1 MKSKALQCNIL
12 ILLLLTGLTPLLQ
25 ARKLSIFA
33 EENNGEIQGTAYFYG
48 GGKAKGIKINF
59 YDRNGK
65 LYLKT
70 KSEADGSFAGKAP
83 STGPVR
89 LEADGGDGQKVE
101 YIVELP
107 ASQALEDN
115 GDQET
120 AKSRTEEKGHAVT
133 AAEIRKIISDELSTR
148 ITPLRHEIEK
158 MDDSVFFRDIVSGI
172 CLIIGI
178 FGTYAYF
185 AARKKRSK

>member
-1 MKSKALQCNIL
+1 MKSTHRPCNIL
-12 ILLLLTGLTPLLQ
+12 IFLLLTGLTTQLQ

-33 EENNGEIQGTAYFYG
+33 EENNGEIQGSAYFYG
-48 GGKAKGIKINF
+48 GGKAKDIKISF

-70 KSEADGSFAGKAP
+70 KSAGDGSFAGKAP
-83 STGPVR
+83 SAGPVR
-89 LEADGGDGQKVE
+89 LEADGGDGQKVDC
-101 YIVELP
+101 IVELP

-115 GDQET
+115 DDEKAAESGTDG
-120 AKSRTEEKGHAVT
+120 KGHALT
-133 AAEIRKIISDELSTR
+133 AVEVRKIISDELSTR

-158 MDDSVFFRDIVSGI
+158 MDGALFFRDIISGI

-178 FGTYAYF
+178 FGTSAYF
-185 AARKKRSK
+185 LAGKKRSK